1 MQKQSKKLKINNS
14 GPLWWLIGGTGFVTL
29 YFNPRI
35 QDPFNSPKLWSLLVI
50 SAWLLGH
57 IVSNLRF
64 IQKSKNSKITI
75 SLIIFFILANLFSTL
90 MSDNRYVSFFGE
102 NFRKNGFLDYLCLG
116 IILISAVLF
125 INFDYFNRIIG
136 VSIFVGLVLSVYGL
150 MQTTGNDFVD
160 WANPYNAVIGTLGN
174 PNFSA
179 AMMAILATISFG
191 SIFYSKSSKAIRVLG
206 LITSAL
212 LLTTIY
218 RSDARQGLI
227 SLAVGVGFLAIFM
240 IYTQNKKLGLAFTGF
255 GLIAGV
261 FAILGML
268 QVGPLKEFL
277 YKDSVSVRGYYWRAG
292 IEMFKSNFWFGVG
305 PDRYGANFK
314 AYREMNYA
322 LTYGFD
328 ITSTNAHNVP
338 IQIFAT
344 AGIFAGLA
352 YISIIFFTIWSAIKG
367 LRKLEND
374 KQIAL
379 AIVFSGWLAFQA
391 QSLVSIDNI
400 GISVW
405 GWLLSGCVIALS
417 KLEQE
422 PGNDLSRKNI
432 KNQISIAQP
441 LFSGAFLLIV
451 LMLVVPLYRGE
462 VNMYST
468 RAAFNP
474 QNENNRS
481 PLHDFAI
488 KTINSPLIDPY
499 YAFMSST
506 YLIQTGFID
515 EGYVELKSLNKS
527 DPKNLDVLNYLAG
540 VTAQQGNYTESE
552 RYRLEM
558 VKLDPWNAKNYL
570 ALGLIYKIQND
581 KSNMEK
587 MLLKI
592 ESYASSTPEAESARK
607 ELVL

>member
-1 MQKQSKKLKINNS
+1 MQKKSKKLPINNS

-35 QDPFNSPKLWSLLVI
+35 QDPFNSPKLWSLLII

-57 IVSNLRF
+57 LVSKF
-64 IQKSKNSKITI
+64 KFSKSNKDFKITI
-75 SLIIFFILANLFSTL
+75 VLVAFFVIANLFSTL
-90 MSDNRYVSFFGE
+90 MSDNRYVSLFGE

-116 IILISAVLF
+116 IILISAALF
-125 INFDYFNRIIG
+125 IKYESFNRIIG
-136 VSIFVGLVLSVYGL
+136 VTIFVGLVLSVYGL

-179 AMMAILATISFG
+179 AMMAILSTISFG
-191 SIFYSKSSKAIRVLG
+191 SIFYFKFSKTLRVLG

-212 LLTTIY
+212 LLLTIY

-227 SLAVGVGFLAIFM
+227 SLAVGVGFLIIF
-240 IYTQNKKLGLAFTGF
+240 IVYTRNKKLGLTLTFF
-255 GLIAGV
+255 GLISAV
-261 FAILGML
+261 FALLGML
-268 QVGPLKEFL
+268 QVGPLRDLL

-292 IEMFKSNFWFGVG
+292 LEMFKSNFWFGVG
-305 PDRYGANFK
+305 PDRFGANFK

-344 AGIFAGLA
+344 AGVFAGMA
-352 YISIIFFTIWSAIKG
+352 YVSIIFFTIWAAIKG
-367 LRKLEND
+367 LRKLDNGR
-374 KQIAL
+374 QLAL
-379 AIVFSGWLAFQA
+379 AIVFAGWLAFQA

-400 GISVW
+400 GVSVW
-405 GWLLSGCVIALS
+405 GWFLSGSVISLS
-417 KLEQE
+417 KLEHE
-422 PGNDLSRKNI
+422 TGNVIKTKDQ
-432 KNQISIAQP
+432 KNQLSIAQP
-441 LFSGAFLLIV
+441 LFSSAFLLIV

-462 VNMYST
+462 VNMYGT

-474 QNENNRS
+474 QNEINRS

-488 KTINSPLIDPY
+488 KTINTPLIDPY
-499 YAFMSST
+499 YAFISST

-515 EGYVELKSLNKS
+515 EGYAELKSLNKS
-527 DPKNLDVLNYLAG
+527 DPKNLDVLNYLAS
-540 VTAQQGNYTESE
+540 VTAQQSNYAESE

-558 VKLDPWNAKNYL
+558 IKLDPWNAKNYL
-570 ALGLIYKIQND
+570 ALGILYKIQND
-581 KSNMEK
+581 KPNMEK

-592 ESYASSTPEAESARK
+592 ESYASSTPEAETARI

>member
-1 MQKQSKKLKINNS
+1 MLKESKKLTINNS

-35 QDPFNSPKLWSLLVI
+35 QDPFNSPKLWSLVVI

-57 IVSNLRF
+57 IISNFKSRF
-64 IQKSKNSKITI
+64 KNKNSKI
-75 SLIIFFILANLFSTL
+75 SFALIVFFIIANLFSTL

-116 IILISAVLF
+116 IFLYAAVLF
-125 INFDYFNRIIG
+125 VNFESFNRIIG

-160 WANPYNAVIGTLGN
+160 WANPYNSVIGTLGN

-191 SIFYSKSSKAIRVLG
+191 SAFYLKSSKPVRILG
-206 LITSAL
+206 LFSATL
-212 LLTTIY
+212 LLLTIY

-227 SLAVGVGFLAIFM
+227 SLAIGVGFLIIF
-240 IYTQNKKLGLAFTGF
+240 ITYSWNKKLGLVFSSLGGTVT
-255 GLIAGV
+255 V
-261 FAILGML
+261 FALLGML
-268 QVGPLKEFL
+268 QIGPLKDLL

-344 AGIFAGLA
+344 AGVFAGLA
-352 YISIIFFTIWSAIKG
+352 YFSIIFFTIWCAIKG
-367 LRKLEND
+367 LRTLKNE
-374 KQIAL
+374 KQFAL
-379 AIVFSGWLAFQA
+379 AIVFAGWLAFQA

-405 GWLLSGCVIALS
+405 GWFLSGCVIALS
-417 KLEQE
+417 MSEQE
-422 PGNDLSRKNI
+422 SGSAI
-432 KNQISIAQP
+432 KNKNHRNQILVAQP
-441 LFSGAFLLIV
+441 IFSGAFLLIA
-451 LMLVVPLYRGE
+451 LILIVPLYRGE

-481 PLHDFAI
+481 PLHDFAV

-499 YAFMSST
+499 YAFMSAT

-515 EGYVELKSLNKS
+515 EGLAELKSLNKS
-527 DPKNLDVLNYLAG
+527 DPKNLDVLNYLSS
-540 VTAQQGNYTESE
+540 VTAQQENYSESS
-552 RYRLEM
+552 RYRMEM
-558 VKLDPWNAKNYL
+558 VNLDPWNAKNYL

-581 KSNMEK
+581 KANMEK

-592 ESYASSTPEAESARK
+592 ESFAGSTPEAETARK